1 MVLVKGRWKRLKYI
15 KVQDEKLDIDNIVYT
30 VSGLK
35 ILINSE
41 DVSMVQNFFTN
52 NDLSIIELYENDIL
66 ISTYNYYS
74 EFESLIFESTN
85 NKKIITILL
94 NKIDKVAVQIGVV
107 SDKINVLS
115 EQIEETDLGV
125 LAIESTLEELLL
137 LIANETVTESEWWR
151 VSLFMA
157 KRIMKACDEDGVVAG
172 QEKYKAFFVKTKFYA
187 NYREDCNI
195 ILYSEGYEDCI
206 VMDA

>member
-1 MVLVKGRWKRLKYI
+1 MKYI

-137 LIANETVTESEWWR
+137 LIANETVTESE
-151 VSLFMA
+151 
-157 KRIMKACDEDGVVAG
+157 
-172 QEKYKAFFVKTKFYA
+172 
-187 NYREDCNI
+187 
-195 ILYSEGYEDCI
+195 
-206 VMDA
+206 

>member
-1 MVLVKGRWKRLKYI
+1 MKYI

-125 LAIESTLEELLL
+125 LTIESTLEELLL
-137 LIANETVTESEWWR
+137 LIANETVTESE
-151 VSLFMA
+151 
-157 KRIMKACDEDGVVAG
+157 
-172 QEKYKAFFVKTKFYA
+172 
-187 NYREDCNI
+187 
-195 ILYSEGYEDCI
+195 
-206 VMDA
+206 